1 MPAPKPDDLD
11 SAIGSYGTF
20 GKKKMRQ
27 QTAANRPAAP
37 PKPKAPPQV
46 PLKQAMKTFDSA
58 NDFLK
63 PGYGKPKVKMPT
75 APPKPTAV
83 KKATRGR

>member
-1 MPAPKPDDLD
+1 MRKDNLD
-11 SAIGSYGTF
+11 NDIDNYGTF
-20 GKKKMRQ
+20 GKRKLKAQ
-27 QTAANRPAAP
+27 NPAPTLA